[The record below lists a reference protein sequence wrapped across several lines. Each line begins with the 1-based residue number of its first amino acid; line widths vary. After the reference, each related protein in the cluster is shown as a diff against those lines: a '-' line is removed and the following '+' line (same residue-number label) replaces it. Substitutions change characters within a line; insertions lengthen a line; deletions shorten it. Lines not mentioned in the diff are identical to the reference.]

1 MKEYLPCRPGLV
13 LVIYLMDIHLI
24 TRPIVPELRAVAVCS
39 LVYAGPDAFG

>member
-1 MKEYLPCRPGLV
+1 MQARPSAGRC
-13 LVIYLMDIHLI
+13 LMDIHLI